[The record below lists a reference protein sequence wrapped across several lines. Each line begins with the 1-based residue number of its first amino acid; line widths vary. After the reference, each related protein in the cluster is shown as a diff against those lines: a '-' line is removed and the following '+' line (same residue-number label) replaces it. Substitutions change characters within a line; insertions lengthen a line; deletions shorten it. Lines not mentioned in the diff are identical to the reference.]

1 MRVLFVCKASTEIG
15 LGHLIRSRSLA
26 AGLNRLGALV
36 IDFVLIGDPSLISLV
51 NGYVQNKITL
61 DHEKDLTLKNTYDIA
76 FVDMLEMNA
85 ETLGRIRQRATR
97 IACLSPIF
105 NRMDQVD
112 ILFSRTR
119 YQPVAE
125 PGPGQL
131 YAGPDY
137 AIIQS
142 DCGKIGAGEYE
153 KTLESGTFPIAICM
167 GGGDAPNKTLKILRT
182 LKNCAVDATFWV
194 MLGEGYR
201 HSYDELI
208 AEIKINKRH
217 EIILARTNKSMWQVL
232 RNCAVGI
239 FSGGVTSYEAAFAGL
254 PAINLIDQ
262 TEKYFLIRELVEN
275 DACWCLGQSFE
286 ESLNSLNE
294 HLEGIHNNHN
304 ALMKMHIDSKQLIS
318 GNASEK
324 IFAACS
330 DSIGPNV
337 DMWERRVIQECA

>member
-1 MRVLFVCKASTEIG
+1 MRILFVCKASTEIG
-15 LGHLIRSRSLA
+15 LGHLIRSRTLA

-36 IDFVLIGDPSLISLV
+36 IDFVLIGDASLISLV

-61 DHEKDLTLKNTYDIA
+61 ASENELALQNSYDLA
-76 FVDMLEMNA
+76 FVDMLEMKA
-85 ETLGRIRQRATR
+85 ETMFAIRQRAPR
-97 IACLSPIF
+97 VASLSPIF
-105 NRMDQVD
+105 NRMAEVD
-112 ILFSRTR
+112 LLFSRTR

-125 PGPGQL
+125 PGPGQV

-137 AIIQS
+137 AIIQG

-182 LKNCAVDATFWV
+182 LKHCAVDATFWV
-194 MLGEGYR
+194 MLGEGYC

-208 AEIKINKRH
+208 AEIKNNKRH

-254 PAINLIDQ
+254 PAVNLIDQ
-262 TEKYFLIRELVEN
+262 SEKYFLIRELVEN

-286 ESLNSLNE
+286 ESLGSLNK
-294 HLEGIHNNHN
+294 HLEQVHANHN
-304 ALMKMHIDSKQLIS
+304 TLMKMHIDSKQLIS
-318 GNASEK
+318 GNASEN
-324 IFAACS
+324 IFSACS
-330 DSIGPNV
+330 DLLSS
-337 DMWERRVIQECA
+337 RVGAWGSRAIQECA